1 MEIEA
6 FFGAPKILAASSRDT
21 ADTVSDRESIQHF
34 LNLASL
40 SDDRSI
46 DAPLLVTIKN
56 FTDKY
61 GSRDCSSPLLI
72 SPKKQENFLNKHL
85 EETDEHIP
93 EKEEDHILSPPKVT
107 PIISP
112 KVSPRRKMAPIIL
125 PTTQSANS
133 DDFHSPALDL
143 QEGETDDNNLYGHD
157 IPLRSLE
164 EDIQKHQQRFLSSK
178 TTDSFLAS
186 NDSPMSKD
194 RKRSKSAPR
203 GLSAS
208 YPQANT
214 PTTNHNIEG
223 DLLVPFVRS
232 SKIEFISTSS
242 SLMLWNTILVTPN
255 TNFVPL
261 KHSELFSS
269 GEKTISRKPDNKH
282 VNDNNNIR
290 RSNARSNKSPNR
302 AMNQNNGQQINT
314 VGNHPNAAPVVTS
327 SSSRHSTPNK
337 TPVKRSTTLL
347 SRSVPSSSSC
357 AIVPPPT
364 ASPSSTK
371 GRKSITSSS
380 ATNNKQRTPP
390 PVRNTTTVRVDN
402 NPTHKS
408 NSNNNNHISR
418 SSTTPAA
425 ASLSLSSSQI
435 MTALIHHSSPS
446 RGQTENQTAVDLQ
459 ATPHC
464 IDKEKKDVSRS
475 RSASKIPRF
484 ITNRNSDTHKEEI
497 PSENKSSPNRS
508 ILQSTVTTSKND
520 SQSNTRG
527 RSSHVLRKSISSDE
541 GGLWPASGRRQS
553 QTQLASGIPTPSK
566 SSSSSQSKVS
576 SATKASSATS
586 ISSQTKPGSPLSI
599 PLTTPVKKKTD
610 AVQSPGSR
618 PWK

>member
-72 SPKKQENFLNKHL
+72 SPKKQENFLNKLL

-93 EKEEDHILSPPKVT
+93 ADHILSPPKVT

-112 KVSPRRKMAPIIL
+112 EVSPRRKMAPIIL

-133 DDFHSPALDL
+133 DDFHSTALDL

-208 YPQANT
+208 YPQANI
-214 PTTNHNIEG
+214 PTTNHSIEG

-232 SKIEFISTSS
+232 SKIEFISPSS

-269 GEKTISRKPDNKH
+269 GEKPISKKPDNKH

-302 AMNQNNGQQINT
+302 ARNQHSGQQINT
-314 VGNHPNAAPVVTS
+314 AGNHPKAAPVVTS

-380 ATNNKQRTPP
+380 VTNNKQRTPP

-402 NPTHKS
+402 NPTHKN
-408 NSNNNNHISR
+408 NSNNNHISG
-418 SSTTPAA
+418 SSITPAGP
-425 ASLSLSSSQI
+425 SLSLSSSPT

-446 RGQTENQTAVDLQ
+446 HGQSGNQTAVDLQ

-484 ITNRNSDTHKEEI
+484 ITNRNTDTHKEDMPTEKK
-497 PSENKSSPNRS
+497 NSPTRTV
-508 ILQSTVTTSKND
+508 LQSSKND
-520 SQSNTRG
+520 SQSNTLG
-527 RSSHVLRKSISSDE
+527 RSSHLLRKSISSDE
-541 GGLWPASGRRQS
+541 GGLWPARGRRQS
-553 QTQLASGIPTPSK
+553 HIQLASGIPTPSK

-576 SATKASSATS
+576 SATKASSATT

-610 AVQSPGSR
+610 TVQSPGSR